1 MNEDELKLD
10 RQLSEATRGDAGR
23 CHAPDAET
31 AALADAWQALGH
43 LLERAN
49 ADFRPELVIKQLR
62 WRLLR
67 QRLWRRGG
75 LLAATLLIG
84 LGIAWCVNRGSADKP
99 AGALPGGANMIVTH
113 RPEKPAG
120 GDVASPKSEK
130 PAVVQSPATSKSPTP
145 TLAASATNS
154 GWDQSLDDQITEA
167 DDSVRTAET
176 LGSRGD
182 DQIEQLDRELVS
194 FRQDVEASSL

>member
-1 MNEDELKLD
+1 
-10 RQLSEATRGDAGR
+10 
-23 CHAPDAET
+23 
-31 AALADAWQALGH
+31 
-43 LLERAN
+43 
-49 ADFRPELVIKQLR
+49 
-62 WRLLR
+62 
-67 QRLWRRGG
+67 
-75 LLAATLLIG
+75 
-84 LGIAWCVNRGSADKP
+84 
-99 AGALPGGANMIVTH
+99 
-113 RPEKPAG
+113 
-120 GDVASPKSEK
+120 
-130 PAVVQSPATSKSPTP
+130 VQSPANSKSPTP